1 MFRRHL
7 VRRACLAGLAA
18 TFAASGASAMPLRD
32 VSGPDEQALVP
43 ARVDAAAHEATI
55 RGIGAAL
62 AERDHR

>member
-7 VRRACLAGLAA
+7 ASRACLAGLVAA
-18 TFAASGASAMPLRD
+18 FAASGASAMPLRD

-43 ARVDAAAHEATI
+43 ARVDAIAHEATI

-62 AERDHR
+62 AERDLR